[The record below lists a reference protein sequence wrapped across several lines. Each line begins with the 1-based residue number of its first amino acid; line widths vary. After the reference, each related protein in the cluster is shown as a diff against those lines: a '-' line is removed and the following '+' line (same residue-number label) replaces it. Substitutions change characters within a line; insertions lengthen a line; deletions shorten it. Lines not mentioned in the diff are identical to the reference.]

1 MKIVTFGE
9 IMLRLSTPG
18 FARFSQAKNFNATYG
33 GGEANVAMSLSLMG
47 FEAEHI
53 TRFPDNDLGKAATQ
67 MLQQYGL
74 KTENIVFGGDRLGIY
89 FLETGAISRPSK
101 VVYDRAGSSFSSLNP
116 KDFNWDKILEGADWF
131 HFTGIS
137 PAISQEAANACHD
150 ALDAANAKGVKV
162 SFDVTYRKNLWQ
174 YGKTPQE
181 VLTELAAKSDLL
193 FCSKGDLK
201 EILSIQ
207 ANEEDKFAQVCQ
219 RTMARFPR
227 VKTIVNSKRESNSA
241 SDNTISGVLF
251 NGVESFSSQ
260 KHRLTHIVD
269 RIGGGDAFCAG
280 LIYGLLV
287 YKDEQKAIECATA
300 ASAVKHSIEGDFNQA
315 TVEEIET
322 LMRGDGSGKLSR

>member
-47 FEAEHI
+47 FEAEHV

-174 YGKTPQE
+174 YGKTAQQVFPD
-181 VLTELAAKSDLL
+181 LAAKSDLL
-193 FCSKGDLK
+193 FCSKGDMK
-201 EILSIQ
+201 EMFSIE
-207 ANEEDKFAQVCQ
+207 APEDEKFIQVCQ
-219 RTMARFPR
+219 RTMALFPR
-227 VKTIVNSKRESNSA
+227 VQKIVNSKRESNSA
-241 SDNTISGVLF
+241 SDNTISGVIY
-251 NGVESFSSQ
+251 NGTEQFSSP
-260 KHRLTHIVD
+260 KHKLFPIVD

-280 LIYGLLV
+280 LIYGQLV
-287 YKDEQKAIECATA
+287 YKNDEQSINCAVA
-300 ASAVKHSIEGDFNQA
+300 ASALKHSIEGDFNQA

-322 LMRGDGSGKLSR
+322 VMRGDSSGKLSR

>member
-18 FARFSQAKNFNATYG
+18 FSRFSQANNFNATYG

-47 FEAEHI
+47 FDAEHV

-74 KTENIVFGGDRLGIY
+74 STDHILYGGDRLGIY
-89 FLETGAISRPSK
+89 FLETGALSRPSK

-116 KDFNWDKILEGADWF
+116 KDFNWDQILEGADWF

-137 PAISQEAANACHD
+137 PAISQAAADACHD
-150 ALDAANAKGVKV
+150 ALDTANEKGIKV

-174 YGKTPQE
+174 YGKTAQQVFPD
-181 VLTELAAKSDLL
+181 LAAKSDLL
-193 FCSKGDLK
+193 FCSKGDMK
-201 EILSIQ
+201 EMLSIQ
-207 ANEEDKFAQVCQ
+207 SPEGEKFAEVCQ
-219 RTMARFPR
+219 RTMALYPR
-227 VKTIVNSKRESNSA
+227 VKQIVNSKRESIAA
-241 SDNTISGVLF
+241 SDNTIWGTICNGNEQFTSPKHKLF
-251 NGVESFSSQ
+251 P
-260 KHRLTHIVD
+260 IVD

-280 LIYGLLV
+280 LIYGQLV
-287 YKDEQKAIECATA
+287 YKNDEQSINFAVA
-300 ASAVKHSIEGDFNQA
+300 ASALKHSIDGDFNQA

-322 LMRGDGSGKLSR
+322 VMRGDSSGKLTR